1 MYFYTNIY
9 RMLRH
14 ILREY
19 PLMEMSRHTGAGLI
33 LWNPIRTA
41 VLLVKDDRSNKW
53 SFPKG
58 RIEPYDLS
66 FLHTMIREVQEETR
80 LSYYLDYTIHN
91 HFYTFGKDMHCFF
104 HGTATHTILAP
115 PNHAEH
121 IVDIRYVPISEI
133 HTLDTNRYVNMWL
146 KDI

>member
-1 MYFYTNIY
+1 MIPHNAA
-9 RMLRH
+9 
-14 ILREY
+14 EY
-19 PLMEMSRHTGAGLI
+19 PFTDMSLHTGAGLI
-33 LWNPIRTA
+33 LWNPTYTA

-58 RIEPYDLS
+58 RVEPHDLS

-80 LSYYLDYTIHN
+80 LSYDLDYTIDTII
-91 HFYTFGKDMHCFF
+91 YTFGKDSHCFF
-104 HGTATHTILAP
+104 HGTAVHTVLAP

-121 IVDIRYVPISEI
+121 IIDIRYVPISEI
-133 HTLDTNRYVNMWL
+133 HTFDTNRYVNMWL